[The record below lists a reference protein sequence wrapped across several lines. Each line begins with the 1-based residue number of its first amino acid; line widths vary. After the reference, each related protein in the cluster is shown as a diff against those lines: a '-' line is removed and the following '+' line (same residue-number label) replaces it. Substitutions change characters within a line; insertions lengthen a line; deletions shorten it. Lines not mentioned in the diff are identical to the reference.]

1 MTGHPRT
8 VVIVGMPA
16 SGKSTVGHAVAKRLG
31 VTFADTDTL
40 IEQRTGKLIR
50 EIFTDDGEAAFRHLE
65 EEVVAEALG
74 RDGVLSLGGGAILS
88 ARTRDLLRD
97 HLVVWLDVSV
107 ATATRRAGMT
117 QLRPLLLGDVR
128 SRMQALL
135 DARLPLYREV
145 ATLRIDTNRRPVSR
159 VAAEIVGHVLGEE
172 PTEPDQPNEE
182 QE

>member
-31 VTFADTDTL
+31 VTFADTDT
-40 IEQRTGKLIR
+40 
-50 EIFTDDGEAAFRHLE
+50 FTDDGEAAFRHLE

>member
-1 MTGHPRT
+1 

-65 EEVVAEALG
+65 EEVVAEALRALRCRWG
-74 RDGVLSLGGGAILS
+74 GDPVGVP
-88 ARTRDLLRD
+88 DPFD
-97 HLVVWLDVSV
+97 HLVVAGCVRRDDPPADDPA
-107 ATATRRAGMT
+107 ATSAAATR
-117 QLRPLLLGDVR
+117 PSLLGPARRCSCTAR
-128 SRMQALL
+128 SR
-135 DARLPLYREV
+135 PV
-145 ATLRIDTNRRPVSR
+145 IDTNRRPVAR